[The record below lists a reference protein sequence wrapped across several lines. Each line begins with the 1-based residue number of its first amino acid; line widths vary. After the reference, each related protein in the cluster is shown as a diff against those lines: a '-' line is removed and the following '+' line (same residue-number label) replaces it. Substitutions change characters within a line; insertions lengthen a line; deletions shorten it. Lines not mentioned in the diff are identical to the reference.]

1 MASVPNKKMRGRA
14 IFVAALLILLG
25 FGLVIRQLYIV
36 QIVKGDSYKQ
46 TAMSNQLRATTIK
59 ANRGTIYSSDGQ
71 ILAASA
77 TSWRIVFSP
86 ADITDEQAALLA
98 DGMSELLGV
107 DREFVLERATNKQ
120 SYYQVIKSRVDKETA
135 DAAYQ
140 FALDN
145 KIDGVTL
152 LPDTTR
158 HYPYGTMASTV
169 LGFVN
174 ADNDG
179 AYGLEA
185 YYNNTLSGTPGKVV
199 TAKNAWGTDMPY
211 TYQDITGAK
220 DGNSLVLTLDTNIQS
235 VIEKHLAT
243 ALTEHAVQNRATVIV
258 QDVNTG
264 AILGM
269 TTMPDYDPNNPQAI
283 VSEIS
288 LQKLAQYEE
297 NSDEYKEA
305 FAYEQQIQWSNKAVN
320 EAYEPGSVF
329 KVITTAT
336 ALETGAVTMNSSFN
350 CTGSYVVGGITK
362 HCWKH
367 AGHGLQTL
375 AQAMQNSC
383 NPAYMQIGEKIGG
396 TNFYNFFRS
405 FGLTEPTGIDLPGE
419 ESGYFYSEAQLNST
433 QGNLETAAFGQSF
446 KVTPIQ
452 LITAISAAVNG
463 GYLYEPYVVDKV
475 LDSDGNVV
483 LDNTQSSNENMSD
496 GNVVS
501 VTEPTVRRQVVSEET
516 SRQVCKLMEGVV
528 TAGSGKNAAVPGYS
542 IGGKTGTS
550 EKLDSD
556 RGYYTY
562 SFVGVAPMDDPKVA
576 VLLIL
581 DEPYETDLYGST
593 VAAPVVGAILS
604 EILPYL
610 GVETNY
616 TAAELATINVT
627 VPNAV
632 GQSAHM
638 GMAAMTQKQLS
649 AVIVGGGDTV
659 IAQVPAAGSVIQK
672 GSTVILYTDEESQE
686 EKVIVPDVRGKSG
699 QVVNTV
705 LVNAGLN
712 LDADGIGK
720 ISDTAV
726 AIEQSIEPGTEVPRG
741 TLVTVKFSNTEIPQ
755 TP

>member
-14 IFVAALLILLG
+14 VFIAAILTLLG
-25 FGLVIRQLYIV
+25 FGLVIFQLYRV
-36 QIVKGDSYKQ
+36 QLVEGEAYKQ
-46 TAMSNQLRATTIK
+46 EAMSRQLRATTIS
-59 ANRGTIYSSDGQ
+59 ANRGAIYSSDGQ
-71 ILAASA
+71 VLAASA
-77 TSWRIVFSP
+77 TSWRVVFSP
-86 ADITDEQAALLA
+86 ADITAEEAELLA
-98 DGMSELLGV
+98 DGMSEILGT
-107 DREFVLERATNKQ
+107 DRAFILERAQNKK
-120 SYYQVIKSRVDKETA
+120 SFYQVIKTRVDKESA

-152 LPDTTR
+152 LPDSTR
-158 HYPYGTMASTV
+158 YYPYGTMASTV

-174 ADNDG
+174 ADNEG

-185 YYNNTLSGTPGKVV
+185 YYNSTLSGTPGKIV

-211 TYQDITGAK
+211 TYQDITSAE
-220 DGNSLVLTLDTNIQS
+220 DGNSLVLTMDSNIQS

-258 QDVNTG
+258 QDVTTG

-288 LQKLAQYEE
+288 LQKLAQYEKG
-297 NSDEYKEA
+297 SDEYKKA
-305 FAYEQQIQWSNKAVN
+305 FAHEQQVQWSNKAVN

-336 ALETGAVTMNSSFN
+336 ALETGAVTMNSGFN

-367 AGHGLQTL
+367 AGHGAQTL
-375 AQAMQNSC
+375 AQAIQNSC
-383 NPAYMQIGEKIGG
+383 NPAYMQIGQRIGG
-396 TNFYNFFRS
+396 TDFYNFFRA
-405 FGLTEPTGIDLPGE
+405 FGLTDPTGIDLPGE

-463 GYLYEPYVVDKV
+463 GYLYEPYVVDKI
-475 LDSDGNVV
+475 LDC
-483 LDNTQSSNENMSD
+483 E

-501 VTEPTVRRQVVSEET
+501 VTEPTVRRQVISEET

-562 SFVGVAPMDDPKVA
+562 SFAGVAPMDDPKVA

-610 GVETNY
+610 GVETNF
-616 TAAELATINVT
+616 TAAERAAINAE

-659 IAQVPAAGSVIQK
+659 IAQVPEAGAVIRK
-672 GSTVILYTDEESQE
+672 GSTVILYTDQESQE
-686 EKVIVPDVRGKSG
+686 QKVKVPDVRGKTG
-699 QVVNTV
+699 QVVNTI

-712 LDADGIGK
+712 LDAEGIGK

-726 AIEQSIEPGTEVPRG
+726 AVEQSIEPGTEVPRG
-741 TLVTVKFSNTEIPQ
+741 TLITVKFSNSVKQEASP
-755 TP
+755 

>member
-1 MASVPNKKMRGRA
+1 MASIPNKKMRGRA
-14 IFVAALLILLG
+14 ILVAALLIIVG
-25 FGLVIRQLYIV
+25 FGLVIHQLYRV
-36 QIVKGDSYKQ
+36 QLVEGESYKQ
-46 TAMSNQLRATTIK
+46 EAMSRQLRATTIN
-59 ANRGTIYSSDGQ
+59 ANRGTIYSADGQ

-77 TSWRIVFSP
+77 TSWRVIFSP
-86 ADITDEQAALLA
+86 ADITDEQATLLA
-98 DGMSELLGV
+98 DGMSEILGV
-107 DREFVLERATNKQ
+107 DREFILERAGNKK
-120 SYYQVIKSRVDKETA
+120 SFYQVIKRQVDKETA

-145 KIDGVTL
+145 KINGVTL

-158 HYPYGTMASTV
+158 YYPYGTMASTV

-174 ADNDG
+174 ADNEG

-185 YYNNTLSGTPGKVV
+185 YYNSTLSGTPGKVV

-211 TYQDITGAK
+211 TYQDITKAE
-220 DGNSLVLTLDTNIQS
+220 DGNSLMLTLDSNIQS

-297 NSDEYKEA
+297 GSDEYKEA

-336 ALETGAVTMNSSFN
+336 ALETGAVTMQSSFN
-350 CTGSYVVGGITK
+350 CTGSYVAGGIVK

-383 NPAYMQIGEKIGG
+383 NPAYMQIGERIGG
-396 TNFYNFFRS
+396 TNFYNFFTS
-405 FGLTEPTGIDLPGE
+405 FGLTETTGIDLPGE

-433 QGNLETAAFGQSF
+433 QGNLETASFGQSF

-452 LITAISAAVNG
+452 LITAISASVNG

-475 LDSDGNVV
+475 LDS
-483 LDNTQSSNENMSD
+483 E

-501 VTEPTVRRQVVSEET
+501 VTEPTVRRQVISEET

-528 TAGSGKNAAVPGYS
+528 TYGSGKNAAVPGYS

-604 EILPYL
+604 EILPYM

-659 IAQVPAAGSVIQK
+659 IAQVPASGSVIQK
-672 GSTVILYTDEESQE
+672 GSTVILYTDQESQE
-686 EKVIVPDVRGKSG
+686 QKAIVPDVRGKTG
-699 QVVNTV
+699 QVVNTI
-705 LVNAGLN
+705 LTNAGLN
-712 LDADGIGK
+712 LDADGIGR

-741 TLVTVKFSNTEIPQ
+741 TLITVTFSNTAKAENSP
-755 TP
+755 

>member
-483 LDNTQSSNENMSD
+483 
-496 GNVVS
+496 S

-516 SRQVCKLMEGVV
+516 SPAGV
-528 TAGSGKNAAVPGYS
+528 
-542 IGGKTGTS
+542 
-550 EKLDSD
+550 
-556 RGYYTY
+556 
-562 SFVGVAPMDDPKVA
+562 
-576 VLLIL
+576 
-581 DEPYETDLYGST
+581 
-593 VAAPVVGAILS
+593 
-604 EILPYL
+604 
-610 GVETNY
+610 
-616 TAAELATINVT
+616 
-627 VPNAV
+627 
-632 GQSAHM
+632 Q
-638 GMAAMTQKQLS
+638 
-649 AVIVGGGDTV
+649 
-659 IAQVPAAGSVIQK
+659 
-672 GSTVILYTDEESQE
+672 
-686 EKVIVPDVRGKSG
+686 
-699 QVVNTV
+699 
-705 LVNAGLN
+705 
-712 LDADGIGK
+712 ADGGRCDRRQRQK
-720 ISDTAV
+720 CRRTGVQHRRQDRY
-726 AIEQSIEPGTEVPRG
+726 Q
-741 TLVTVKFSNTEIPQ
+741 
-755 TP
+755 

>member
-269 TTMPDYDPNNPQAI
+269 TTMPDYDSNNPQAI

-288 LQKLAQYEE
+288 LQKLAQYEK

-475 LDSDGNVV
+475 LD
-483 LDNTQSSNENMSD
+483 SD

-699 QVVNTV
+699 QVVNTI

-741 TLVTVKFSNTEIPQ
+741 TLVTVKFSNTETPQ